1 MELRLLKC
9 LLVPVTITTAFSTTL
24 ADPVKVETQIIPELK
39 AYRINPHPPTID
51 GMLDD
56 SVWCSPNLQKG
67 RLTIQ
72 RDPLEGMP
80 VSESTLGGGGL

>member
-9 LLVPVTITTAFSTTL
+9 LLAALTITAAFSATI
-24 ADPVKVETQIIPELK
+24 ANPVKVETQIIPELK

-56 SVWCSPNLQKG
+56 SIWCSHNLQKG

-80 VSESTLGGGGL
+80 ATESTLVAVA